1 MDNGQKQEPAK
12 NVDESWKEAVVK
24 DKERC
29 ACGGGHEHGD
39 ERGIEASF
47 PLFISGLMM
56 EGIISLGEV
65 EHPIAKKKETNLPH
79 AKFIIDTLA
88 MLQEKTKNN
97 LAKEEAEMLDGVLYE
112 LRMRFVAK
120 SGGEKK

>member
-1 MDNGQKQEPAK
+1 MSDEQKKEPEK

-24 DKERC
+24 DKEKC
-29 ACGGGHEHGD
+29 SCGEEEGHGHAHD
-39 ERGIEASF
+39 IEASF

-97 LAKEEAEMLDGVLYE
+97 LTKEETEMIDSVLYE

-120 SGGEKK
+120 TRLEKK